1 MINYLLKSGILLLV
15 FYAVYKLWLENEKM
29 FRFNRAYLLLSLVF
43 SFVIPLQLIS
53 VRPLLGNTL
62 SVIQLN
68 GVVIRTSNVVLNKD
82 NSAQIITSVFSI
94 IYLIVACLFMVRF
107 IVNLYSFYK
116 KIKSNNRK
124 VLDNVKVVL
133 IEEATLPHSFWKSIF
148 INKEE
153 FETGKIPLEL
163 IAHEK
168 AHLQQKHTLDILFIE
183 VLQIVFWFN
192 PLLVLFKKAIKLNH
206 EFLADEAV
214 NKQFDSV
221 TAYQKLLL
229 NFASHKNTIA
239 LASNLNYLIT
249 KKRLIMMTKK
259 ESRFKMIFKVL
270 MVSFV
275 CVMSLFVFSSE
286 TIAQKVKDKSDYDK
300 MIMNDI
306 NDSIEKQPEYP
317 GGIDEFYKLVGMNF
331 KIPAAAS
338 KQKLEGKAIIEFMVE
353 RDGSLSE
360 FKIVKDLGY
369 GIGNEAIRTIK
380 LSPKWIPG
388 TKDGKP
394 ARVLYTLPIT
404 VQTEK

>member
-1 MINYLLKSGILLLV
+1 MV

-62 SVIQLN
+62 SVIQLD
-68 GVVIRTSNVVLNKD
+68 GVVIRTSNVVLNRD
-82 NSAQIITSVFSI
+82 NSEQIITSVLSI
-94 IYLIVACLFMVRF
+94 IYLIVACLFLVRF

-229 NFASHKNTIA
+229 NFASNKNTIA

-300 MIMNDI
+300 TIMNDI

-317 GGIDEFYKLVGMNF
+317 GGIEEFYKLIGINF
-331 KIPAAAS
+331 KVPAEAS
-338 KQKLEGKAIIEFMVE
+338 KQKLVGKAIIEFMVE

-388 TKDGKP
+388 SINGKP

>member
-1 MINYLLKSGILLLV
+1 MINYLLKSGMLLLV

-53 VRPLLGNTL
+53 VKPLLGNAL
-62 SVIQLN
+62 SVIQLD
-68 GVVIRTSNVVLNKD
+68 GIVIKTSNAVLTKD
-82 NSAQIITSVFSI
+82 NSGQIIASVLNI
-94 IYLIVACLFMVRF
+94 IYLVVALLLMVRF
-107 IVNLYSFYK
+107 VMNLYSFYK
-116 KIKSNNRK
+116 KTKSNSRQFLN
-124 VLDNVKVVL
+124 DTNIVL
-133 IEEATLPHSFWKSIF
+133 IEEPVLPHSFWKFVF

-153 FETGKIPLEL
+153 LETGKIPLEL

-192 PLLVLFKKAIKLNH
+192 PLIILFKKSIKLNH
-206 EFLADEAV
+206 EFLADESV
-214 NKQFDSV
+214 NEQFESV
-221 TAYQKLLL
+221 TEYQKLLL
-229 NFASHKNTIA
+229 NFASHKNTIC

-259 ESRFKMIFKVL
+259 ESRFKIMFKVL
-270 MVSFV
+270 IVSLV
-275 CVMSLFVFSSE
+275 CVLSLFVFSAE
-286 TIAQKVKDKSDYDK
+286 TNAQKVRDKSDYDI
-300 MIMNDI
+300 MISKCI
-306 NDSIEKQPEYP
+306 NKSIEKQPEYP
-317 GGIDEFYKLVGMNF
+317 GGIEEFYKLIGINF
-331 KIPAAAS
+331 KVPAEAS

-388 TKDGKP
+388 TIDGKP

-404 VQTEK
+404 IQTEK

>member
-29 FRFNRAYLLLSLVF
+29 FHFNRAYLLLSLVF

-53 VRPLLGNTL
+53 VKPLLGNTL
-62 SVIQLN
+62 SMIQLD

-82 NSAQIITSVFSI
+82 NSEQIITSVLSI
-94 IYLIVACLFMVRF
+94 VYLIVACLFMFRF

-116 KIKSNNRK
+116 KIKSNNRQ
-124 VLDNVKVVL
+124 VVDDVQLVL
-133 IEEATLPHSFWKSIF
+133 IGEATLPHSFWKSIF

-168 AHLQQKHTLDILFIE
+168 AHLQQKHTFDILFIE

-214 NKQFDSV
+214 NERFNSV
-221 TAYQKLLL
+221 TTYQKLLL
-229 NFASHKNTIA
+229 NFASNKNTIA

-249 KKRLIMMTKK
+249 KKRLIMMTRK

-270 MVSFV
+270 IVSFV

-286 TIAQKVKDKSDYDK
+286 TTAQKVKDKSDYDK
-300 MIMNDI
+300 PILKSI

-317 GGIDEFYKLVGMNF
+317 GGIKEFYKLVGMNF
-331 KIPAAAS
+331 KIPAEAL

-369 GIGNEAIRTIK
+369 GIGNEAVRTIK

-388 TKDGKP
+388 TIDGKP
-394 ARVLYTLPIT
+394 TRVLYTLPIT
-404 VQTEK
+404 IQTAK

>member
-1 MINYLLKSGILLLV
+1 MINYLLKSGMLLLV

-29 FRFNRAYLLLSLVF
+29 FRFNRAYLLLSLIF

-53 VRPLLGNTL
+53 VKPLLGNTL
-62 SVIQLN
+62 SIIQLD
-68 GVVIRTSNVVLNKD
+68 GVVIRTSNVVLNND
-82 NSAQIITSVFSI
+82 NSGQLMISVLSI
-94 IYLIVACLFMVRF
+94 IYLVVVLLFTVQF
-107 IVNLYSFYK
+107 FVNLYSFYNK
-116 KIKSNNRK
+116 TKRNNK
-124 VLDNVKVVL
+124 QLLNDVELVL

-183 VLQIVFWFN
+183 ILQIVFWFN

-229 NFASHKNTIA
+229 NFASNKNTIA

-259 ESRFKMIFKVL
+259 ESRFKMVFKVL
-270 MVSFV
+270 IVSFV

-300 MIMNDI
+300 MIVKGI

-317 GGIDEFYKLVGMNF
+317 GGIDAFYKLVGMNF
-331 KIPAAAS
+331 KIPAEAL

-380 LSPKWIPG
+380 LSQKWIPG
-388 TKDGKP
+388 IKDGKP

-404 VQTEK
+404 VQTAK